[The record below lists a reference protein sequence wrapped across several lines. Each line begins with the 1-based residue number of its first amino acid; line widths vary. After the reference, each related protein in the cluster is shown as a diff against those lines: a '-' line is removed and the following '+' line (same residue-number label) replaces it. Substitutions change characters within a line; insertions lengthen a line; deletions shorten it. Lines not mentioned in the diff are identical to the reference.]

1 MYVVLNKAFSRSSV
15 VNNNTFVVLHDVFLH
30 FRKVSAHGAYSSLG
44 CFLQHIL
51 ADILTYLDCLKQF
64 VIVLTK
70 RYYGQAV
77 SVKSLIQLQFCS
89 HVHSL

>member
-15 VNNNTFVVLHDVFLH
+15 VNNNKFVVLHDVFLH
-30 FRKVSAHGAYSSLG
+30 FRKVSAHGAYSEAVKVV
-44 CFLQHIL
+44 FLQHIL

-70 RYYGQAV
+70 R
-77 SVKSLIQLQFCS
+77 
-89 HVHSL
+89 